1 MNLSMSTEEIKS
13 RYKSMKPTQDRLQIL
28 ADLNGCEKKTIQA
41 VLDGQEPNKPKM
53 TNSGTMLYQR
63 WTADDEL
70 ELIEMVKA
78 GKTVKEA
85 ADRFVRSGTAV
96 KAKAETLGHP
106 FADRKRKT
114 RRTKRENGACVVGRV
129 EDKKDWTKL
138 ITISDHGISLTAET
152 LPADSIST
160 SKLPDYAETVR
171 TITDQLNQIIT
182 YADKLRQENDRL
194 TQQLAAVRKAVE

>member
-41 VLDGQEPNKPKM
+41 VLDGHEPAKPKL
-53 TNSGTMLYQR
+53 THNGTMLYHR
-63 WTADDEL
+63 WTAEDEQ

-85 ADRFVRSGTAV
+85 ADRFVRSVTAV

-106 FADRKRKT
+106 FSDRKRKT
-114 RRTKRENGACVVGRV
+114 RRAKCESGVCAVPKVGEV
-129 EDKKDWTKL
+129 
-138 ITISDHGISLTAET
+138 I
-152 LPADSIST
+152 PAVGEIIPAVGEILF
-160 SKLPDYAETVR
+160 SKPEPAKTDYAETAKNLSMSMEF
-171 TITDQLNQIIT
+171 ITDQLNQIIQ
-182 YADKLRQENDRL
+182 YADNLRQENDRL
-194 TQQLAAVRKAVE
+194 TRQLARVREAVE